1 VRPVITINAV
11 RLMRLAGRPLS
22 VVARN
27 LPMGPMA
34 VELLTHS
41 GFMLPTPDA
50 ENTGRAVRE
59 FLTTPIDWYMQ
70 LALATS
76 KHVRVSLR
84 NIAVPTTFVAG
95 RYDVLASSD
104 DMRTASQ
111 RIRDAEY
118 VELRATH
125 FITMEKPAEV
135 HEQLLSLLD
144 RVPD

>member
-1 VRPVITINAV
+1 
-11 RLMRLAGRPLS
+11 
-22 VVARN
+22 
-27 LPMGPMA
+27 
-34 VELLTHS
+34 
-41 GFMLPTPDA
+41 
-50 ENTGRAVRE
+50 
-59 FLTTPIDWYMQ
+59 MQ

-125 FITMEKPAEV
+125 FIPMEKPAEV
-135 HEQLLSLLD
+135 HEQLLALLD